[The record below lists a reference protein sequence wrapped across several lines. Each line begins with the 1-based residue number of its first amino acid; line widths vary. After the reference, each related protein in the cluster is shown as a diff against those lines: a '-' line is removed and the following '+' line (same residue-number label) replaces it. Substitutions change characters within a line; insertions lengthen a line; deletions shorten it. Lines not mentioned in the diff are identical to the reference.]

1 MSNQNNP
8 VIMRFDNVSFAYDE
22 KKVILEYADFS
33 IRENTKI
40 TIMGQNG
47 AGKSTIF
54 KMILGELKPQ
64 VGSIHIAKDKKIA
77 IARQVI
83 PRDQL
88 DLTMSEWFA
97 TAFDDKNYQLDR
109 DIAKVLEEVSL
120 PVTDYTKKLRDFSG

>member
-1 MSNQNNP
+1 
-8 VIMRFDNVSFAYDE
+8 
-22 KKVILEYADFS
+22 
-33 IRENTKI
+33 
-40 TIMGQNG
+40 
-47 AGKSTIF
+47 
-54 KMILGELKPQ
+54 MILGELKPQ

-83 PRDQL
+83 PRDLL

-120 PVTDYTKKLRDFSG
+120 PVTDYNKKLRDFSG